1 MDLVK
6 WEPLEGLNRIQSRI
20 NDLFDETFG
29 RPRAHP
35 TANGSAVWFPPVDVL
50 ESRDSYLIRA
60 ELPGMKKEDFN
71 LELQDGVLTLSGE
84 RKFEEPANG
93 VEYHRI
99 ERSTGKFFR
108 SFSLPQT
115 VKNDEIKASF
125 RDGILEVH
133 VPKAEEAKP
142 KQIAINVH

>member
-1 MDLVK
+1 MELVR
-6 WEPLEGLNRIQSRI
+6 WEPLDGLNRIQSRI

-29 RPRAHP
+29 RPRAFS
-35 TANGSAVWFPPVDVL
+35 TSANGVWFPPVDVL
-50 ESRDSYLIRA
+50 ESKDSYLIRA

-71 LELQDGVLTLSGE
+71 LEVKDRTLTLSGE

-93 VEYHRI
+93 VEYHRV
-99 ERSTGKFFR
+99 ERVSGKFIR

-115 VKNDEIKASF
+115 VKSDEIKANY

-133 VPKAEEAKP
+133 VPKADEAKP
-142 KQIAINVH
+142 KQIAINIH

>member
-1 MDLVK
+1 
-6 WEPLEGLNRIQSRI
+6 
-20 NDLFDETFG
+20 
-29 RPRAHP
+29 
-35 TANGSAVWFPPVDVL
+35 
-50 ESRDSYLIRA
+50 
-60 ELPGMKKEDFN
+60 MKKEDFN

-133 VPKAEEAKP
+133 VPKADEAKP